1 MLNTRTVVEA
11 MAPSDLLATTRNL
24 VRHCAGLEAEL
35 LIHLGEIDHRKL
47 YLDCA
52 CPSMFVFCV
61 QSYGFSEDV
70 ACTRIAVARS
80 ARDIPAILDS
90 VRSGAIHLTGLR
102 LLLPHLTVENHRDVL
117 GRAAGKSKRE
127 IEELIACLCPQPPVP
142 TIVRKLPERVAPGP
156 DANTALAF
164 SAETPASPLPTVTP
178 PPTWTVPPQHRP
190 TIAPLSEQT
199 YKFQFTSDR
208 DFHDMFRHAQNL
220 LRHRVP
226 DGDPVDILKRA
237 LKLLIEDVEKERF
250 ATGRKPRDTSTVE
263 DGAVSRHIP
272 AWIRRLVV
280 ERDGG
285 RCTFVA
291 EDGSRCPETGFLE
304 FDHDDGFA
312 RVRVHDP
319 ARIHLRCRAHNQH
332 AAEKMYGRAF
342 MEEKR
347 VSRASPI
354 RPGTD
359 TSAQLFFDPVPSIPS
374 LSPT

>member
-1 MLNTRTVVEA
+1 
-11 MAPSDLLATTRNL
+11 
-24 VRHCAGLEAEL
+24 
-35 LIHLGEIDHRKL
+35 
-47 YLDCA
+47 
-52 CPSMFVFCV
+52 
-61 QSYGFSEDV
+61 
-70 ACTRIAVARS
+70 
-80 ARDIPAILDS
+80 

-102 LLLPHLTVENHRDVL
+102 LLLPHLTAENHRDVL

-142 TIVRKLPERVAPGP
+142 TIVRKLPEPV
-156 DANTALAF
+156 
-164 SAETPASPLPTVTP
+164 SPLPTVTP
-178 PPTWTVPPQHRP
+178 PPTRTVPPHHRP
-190 TIAPLSEQT
+190 TIAPLSERT

-250 ATGRKPRDTSTVE
+250 AIGRKPRDTSTVE
-263 DGAVSRHIP
+263 DGAVGRNIP

-280 ERDGG
+280 ERDGS

-347 VSRASPI
+347 QSRASPI

-359 TSAQLFFDPVPSIPS
+359 TSAQLLFDPVPSIPS
-374 LSPT
+374 LLPT